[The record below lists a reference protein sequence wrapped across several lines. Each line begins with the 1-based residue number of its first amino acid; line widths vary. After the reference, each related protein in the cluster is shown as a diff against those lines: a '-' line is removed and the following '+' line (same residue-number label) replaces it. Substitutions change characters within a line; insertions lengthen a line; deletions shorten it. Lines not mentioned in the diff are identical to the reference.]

1 MLERTNFVRD
11 VNKNHDISIPSD
23 LKGTFRA
30 GDHYR
35 VYHDVDSGAIAY
47 VPNNY
52 PTEEKFM
59 RNLSF
64 SSSNNEP
71 KRNKYILRYD
81 CCDEVYLSLT
91 NEQVNFFEWL
101 KNKQVVDSDYE
112 LIPIDENIKWLEV

>member
-11 VNKNHDISIPSD
+11 INRNYDISIPTD
-23 LKGTFRA
+23 LKSKFGRV

-35 VYHDVDSGAIAY
+35 VYFDAEIGAIAY
-47 VPNNY
+47 VPNNCSI
-52 PTEEKFM
+52 EGKFLK
-59 RNLSF
+59 NL